1 MTLERR
7 RCKHLLSYLIF
18 TREHIPAVSDCRC
31 SEADSGEERMFGS
44 VLFSRESGPQGTL
57 G

>member
-1 MTLERR
+1 MTLERG

-31 SEADSGEERMFGS
+31 SEADGGKERMFGS